1 MYVTTY
7 SNSFPSKNYSY
18 TYCSTVIAIVVTVLV
33 SLTPIMLKSSD
44 MLLQSGSTP
53 LHAAANAWSSDE
65 QVMETLIKA
74 GADVNATDKVCY
86 YIILVS

>member
-1 MYVTTY
+1 MLLHIVIH
-7 SNSFPSKNYSY
+7 FLQKNYSY
-18 TYCSTVIAIVVTVLV
+18 TYYSTVIAIVVTVLV

-53 LHAAANAWSSDE
+53 LHAAANAWRSDE
-65 QVMETLIKA
+65 QLMETLIKA

-86 YIILVS
+86 YIIIVL